1 MKLDIYEPMQRLTQ
15 LNKGEL
21 KKLGK
26 EQANEII
33 ESGASVNA
41 YAYLYKIKVMIEEA
55 MDNIK
60 EDAISQVLKGDN
72 NAFGVAMK
80 VQQKPTYD
88 YKHDSVWLDLKKQL
102 TEREELMKSAL
113 EKHRRFD
120 LVDKDT
126 GEIKSVPAAI
136 KKVTDYIKT
145 EL

>member
-1 MKLDIYEPMQRLTQ
+1 MKLDIYEPMQRLTE
-15 LNKGEL
+15 LNKKEL
-21 KKLGK
+21 EKLGE
-26 EQANEII
+26 EQAFEII

-88 YKHDSVWLDLKKQL
+88 YRHDSVWLDLKKQL

-126 GEIKSVPAAI
+126 GEIESVPAAI